1 MINALV
7 SKHIGVAFNGAL
19 KDAVTVFSGTRK
31 GEAGVYDPVLDE
43 YVGGADITYA
53 GRGVF
58 SSYKAQEIQATQIKT
73 TDVKLTCLQSEV
85 EQAPQI
91 DDIITANGIERRV
104 MNVSQDPAHSTW
116 TIQLRGLNVG

>member
-19 KDAVTVFSGTRK
+19 KDAVTAFSATRK
-31 GEAGVYDPVLDE
+31 GEAGTYDPVLDE
-43 YVGGADITYA
+43 YVGGNDITYA

-104 MNVSQDPAHSTW
+104 MNVSQDPAHSVW
-116 TIQLRGLNVG
+116 TLQLRGINVG